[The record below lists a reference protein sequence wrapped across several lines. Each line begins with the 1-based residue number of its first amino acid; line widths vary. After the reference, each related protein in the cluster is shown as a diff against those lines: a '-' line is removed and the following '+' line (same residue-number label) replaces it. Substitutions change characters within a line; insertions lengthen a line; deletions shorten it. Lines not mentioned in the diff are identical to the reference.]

1 MWCDV
6 MYSVSVY
13 RIVWWVTRIPIW
25 LARSYERGSM
35 DPNERCQGWVSPLDT
50 AACLAWCL
58 LACLLGAL
66 IELFLANEN
75 LPRGSL
81 GVCHFQPL
89 NLDVGDSSALALEDF
104 LPPLFAEIDD
114 IVGM

>member
-1 MWCDV
+1 MPGV
-6 MYSVSVY
+6 GVA
-13 RIVWWVTRIPIW
+13 TRHCRVP
-25 LARSYERGSM
+25 
-35 DPNERCQGWVSPLDT
+35 
-50 AACLAWCL
+50 CLVLGACL

-104 LPPLFAEIDD
+104 LPPSSQKLMI
-114 IVGM
+114 